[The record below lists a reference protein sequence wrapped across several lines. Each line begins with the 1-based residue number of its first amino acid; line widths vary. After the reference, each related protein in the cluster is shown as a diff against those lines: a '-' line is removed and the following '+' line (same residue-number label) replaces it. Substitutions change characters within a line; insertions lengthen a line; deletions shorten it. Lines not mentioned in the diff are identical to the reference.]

1 MTDVRFDFG
10 FIPSGPVADTVGLV
24 RRGEEL
30 GYRCAWIPDQGF
42 HRDPFA
48 LLAVAAEATTQIGL
62 GVGITTPFTRLP
74 LQIARS
80 AATVDELAEGRF
92 RLGLGTGNVAHVLRP
107 LGVHYAQPVARMREA
122 IRTIRKLLAG
132 EVVTVESEHDH
143 LDHVQLEFPPLRAN
157 IPMYVGTR
165 APRMLEMSG
174 AEADGVLVESLF
186 NALPSV
192 KERLAKGAESAGR
205 SLEDVDIVS
214 WQLVHVTDDPGPVVQ
229 AHKPWIARS
238 IQIGPLDVLRQVGI
252 DEDVIRDVTSAM
264 DRGDAEAAANAVT
277 DDAVQCLM
285 LIGTAE
291 DMTRR
296 IERILGDGA
305 NAVGLVGVGSY
316 ETFAETLTACARRV
330 MPAFRPVAGRREK
343 GV

>member
-10 FIPSGPVADTVGLV
+10 FIPSRPVADTVGLV
-24 RRGEEL
+24 RHGEQL

-48 LLAVAAEATTQIGL
+48 LLAVAAQATTQIGL

-74 LQIARS
+74 LQIARA
-80 AATVDELAEGRF
+80 AATVDELAEGRLK
-92 RLGLGTGNVAHVLRP
+92 LGLGTGNVAHVLRP
-107 LGVHYAQPVARMREA
+107 LGVHYAHPVARTRDA
-122 IRTIRKLLAG
+122 IRIIRQLLAG
-132 EVVTVESEHDH
+132 DVVTFESEHDR
-143 LDHVQLEFPPLRAN
+143 LDHVQLEFTPQRAN
-157 IPMYVGTR
+157 IPVYVGTR

-192 KERLAKGAESAGR
+192 IERLAKGAESAGR
-205 SLEDVDIVS
+205 SPADVDVVS
-214 WQLVHVTDDPGPVVQ
+214 WQLVLVTDDPGPVVE

-238 IQIGPLDVLRQVGI
+238 IQIGPLEVLRQVGI
-252 DEDVIRDVTSAM
+252 DEDVIQDVTAAM
-264 DRGDAEAAANAVT
+264 DRGDAEAAAKAVT

-285 LIGTAE
+285 LIGTAD
-291 DMTRR
+291 DMIQR

-305 NAVGLVGVGSY
+305 DAIGLVGVGSY
-316 ETFAETLTACARRV
+316 ETFSETLTACARRV
-330 MPAFRPVAGRREK
+330 MPAFRPLTAGREK